1 MDESDASANRGWIL
15 LAVSWPFF
23 AICTIIT
30 GLRFYVRTRLI
41 RSLGWDDAF
50 IFLALVCATLNSVL
64 INISVSHGTGRHTS
78 TLTLESQI
86 GAMKYQVLSQGFH
99 VMATNWGKVSVALFL
114 IRIISEVKNHKRG
127 MYALIVVMT
136 VINAAAVGTIYG
148 QCSPPDLIWDH
159 RVEGSCWPPG
169 AQKKFA
175 YFQGSFSA
183 FTDLIL
189 AIYPL
194 FTIKDLQMAMKVKV
208 GLGVV
213 LSLGIIAMV
222 AAIIKTTHLPALT
235 LYKDY
240 TWDTVNLTIWVLVEE
255 YLIIL
260 AACIPSLTPLFN
272 IIVRHR
278 SSKRSRSDAN
288 VLADVT
294 SPHSRLHSHS
304 HPHSRSHSKIRS
316 NRKGSKHR
324 AGEST
329 TTFDA
334 GSHQAY
340 VPFASVGREF
350 VEYPLTWTQRD
361 EPFDSHMSRGSAG
374 DGGMGMNGHGSGSGS
389 DSEVPITAG
398 MGGFPQEVEE
408 GNGILRTTEFRIRE
422 VSSASGFG
430 GRGV

>member
-1 MDESDASANRGWIL
+1 MDDPDLSANRGWIL

-23 AICTIIT
+23 AVCTIIT

-50 IFLALVCATLNSVL
+50 ILLALICATINSVL

-78 TLTLESQI
+78 TLSLDSQI

-148 QCSPPDLIWDH
+148 QCSPPDLIWDR
-159 RVEGSCWPPG
+159 RVKGSCWPPG

-183 FTDLIL
+183 FTDLTL

-213 LSLGIIAMV
+213 LSLGIIAMIG
-222 AAIIKTTHLPALT
+222 AIIKTTHLPALT

-255 YLIIL
+255 YIIIL
-260 AACIPSLTPLFN
+260 AACIPSLAPLFN

-294 SPHSRLHSHS
+294 TPHSRLHSH
-304 HPHSRSHSKIRS
+304 PHSRSRSHSKPKIRS
-316 NRKGSKHR
+316 NRKGSRHR
-324 AGEST
+324 AGDST

-350 VEYPLTWTQRD
+350 VEYPLTWTQGD
-361 EPFDSHMSRGSAG
+361 EPYESHLSMGSDGAG
-374 DGGMGMNGHGSGSGS
+374 GDGMNGHGSGS
-389 DSEVPITAG
+389 DSEVPITG
-398 MGGFPQEVEE
+398 GFGGFPQEVEE
-408 GNGILRTTEFRIRE
+408 GSGILRTTEFRIRE
-422 VSSASGFG
+422 VSSSARVG